1 MPTYR
6 LLIEYDGTRFSG
18 WQMQPNQ
25 PTVQDAIEQ
34 ALATALRARPP
45 LVGSGRT
52 DAGVHARGQVAHF
65 RIDRVIDPFRL
76 RRSLNGLLP
85 SDVVVLAVEAAPDT
99 FHARFDARRRRYRY
113 YVSTAPRALEHRTRV
128 HLRPVPNFGA
138 MRRATPDLLGTHDFD
153 AFCRVR
159 SATEDRVCTV
169 EVARWIYE
177 ARPGDAYFEIVANR
191 FLHGMVRTIVG
202 TLLEIG
208 RGLRPSDDLG
218 RILATRDRREAGE
231 TAPAHGLVLEAVQYD
246 ATR

>member
-25 PTVQDAIEQ
+25 PTIQDAIEQ
-34 ALATALRARPP
+34 ALATVLRVRPN

-65 RIDRVIDPFRL
+65 RIDRPTDPFRL
-76 RRSLNGLLP
+76 RRALNGLLP
-85 SDVVVLAVEAAPDT
+85 ADVAVLAVDDVPDA

-113 YVSTAPRALEHRTRV
+113 YVTTAPRALERRTRL
-128 HLRPVPNFGA
+128 HLRPVPDFGL
-138 MRRATPDLLGTHDFD
+138 MRRATADLVGTHDFD

-169 EVARWIYE
+169 EIARWIYE
-177 ARPGDAYFEIVANR
+177 VRAGDAYFEIAADR
-191 FLHGMVRTIVG
+191 FVHGMVRTIVG
-202 TLLEIG
+202 TLLEMG
-208 RGLRPSDDLG
+208 RGLRPGDDIA
-218 RILATRDRREAGE
+218 RVLATRDRREAGE
-231 TAPAHGLVLEAVQYD
+231 TAPAHGLVLEAVEYD
-246 ATR
+246 ELP